1 MATGVPQKK
10 TSINP
15 NNGVSLSYIGKL
27 PENTIISTLPSV
39 IVSRWKH
46 PFTSRN
52 RLYFGDNLGILP
64 ALLLDYEVKGQVR
77 LIYIDPPFST
87 QSTFYSRKQLH
98 AYEDVLTGAEY
109 VEFLRKRLVL
119 LRELLAKDGSIYLHL
134 DGKMVF
140 QMKLIMDEVFG
151 AENYR
156 NCITRKKCNPKNYT
170 FKAYGNVADYIL
182 FYTKSSRYL
191 WNQPLEPWTEERAKE
206 YQYVETET
214 GRKFMKVPIHAP
226 GVRRGET
233 GKPWRGMLPPPGK
246 HWQYPPSK
254 LDEMDARREIFW
266 SASGNPRRKVY
277 LDENPGVGVQDI
289 WMDFRDAH
297 NQNVKITGYPTEKNP
312 DLLRRIIEASSM
324 PGDMVMDCF
333 CGSGT
338 TLAVAHELGRFWIG
352 VDNSPEAIKTT
363 LARFRKGTE
372 PMGDFVASKGKD
384 QKHADKQ
391 PSLFASVNDGDH
403 LKSSNGDHRP
413 ILEFELFS
421 SREVSSQVDDIIDEW
436 SRQTLQC
443 PQLISE
449 IPGVRESQDSYDA
462 INYLSGRDKILAR
475 IIDKIG
481 PCSLVPK
488 RGGFLYL
495 LDAIVSQQ
503 LSPRA
508 ASSISSRIRSLFGEK
523 PISAHNFINL
533 NRADLKQA
541 GVSRRK
547 LECLFDLTRR
557 ILDGSLK
564 LRNLK
569 SLPDDEIVRQL
580 TQVKGIGPWTAEM
593 YLIFALARP
602 DIFALHDYGLRKT
615 IAELYKVRVASDEA
629 ISKIANSWK
638 PHRSM
643 ACWYLYRYKSAK
655 LS

>member
-10 TSINP
+10 TSISP
-15 NNGVSLSYIGKL
+15 NNGVSLSYSGKI
-27 PENTIISTLPSV
+27 PEDTIISTPPSV

-46 PFTSRN
+46 PFTHRN
-52 RLYFGDNLGILP
+52 RLYFGDNLEILA
-64 ALLLDYEVKGQVR
+64 ALLLDSEVNGQVR

-109 VEFLRKRLVL
+109 VEFLRERLVL

-134 DGKMVF
+134 DEKMVF

-170 FKAYGNVADYIL
+170 YKTYGNVADYIL
-182 FYTKSSRYL
+182 FYTKSSRYV

-206 YQYVETET
+206 YQYVEAET
-214 GRKFMKVPIHAP
+214 DRRFMKVPIHAP

-233 GKPWRGMLPPPGK
+233 GNPWRGMLPPPGK
-246 HWQYPPSK
+246 HWQYLPSK
-254 LDEMDARREIFW
+254 LDEMDVRGEIFW

-297 NQNVKITGYPTEKNP
+297 NQNIKITGYPTEKNP
-312 DLLRRIIEASSM
+312 DLLWRIIEASSM
-324 PGDMVMDCF
+324 PGDIVMDCF

-363 LARFRKGTE
+363 LARFNKGTE
-372 PMGDFVASKGKD
+372 PMGDFVGSKDKE
-384 QKHADKQ
+384 QKHVYKE
-391 PSLFASVNDGDH
+391 PSLFDSLNETDDF
-403 LKSSNGDHRP
+403 KSSHGEHRP

-421 SREVSSQVDDIIDEW
+421 LEEVSSQINDFIDEW
-436 SRQTLQC
+436 SKQTFQY

-449 IPGVRESQDSYDA
+449 TPHVREPQNFYSA
-462 INYLSGRDKILAR
+462 INYLSERDKILAR
-475 IIDKIG
+475 IIEKIG
-481 PCSLVPK
+481 PCSLVLKP
-488 RGGFLYL
+488 GGFSYL

-503 LSPRA
+503 LSPHA
-508 ASSISSRIRSLFGEK
+508 ACSISSRIRSLFGKK
-523 PISAHNFINL
+523 PINAHNFINL
-533 NRADLKQA
+533 DRADLKKA
-541 GVSRRK
+541 GISGRK
-547 LECLFDLTRR
+547 LECLFDLTKK

-564 LRNLK
+564 LPNLK
-569 SLPDDEIVRQL
+569 SLPDDEVVRQL

-602 DIFALHDYGLRKT
+602 DIFPLHDHGLRKT
-615 IAELYKVRVASDEA
+615 IVELYKVRVASDDA

-638 PHRSM
+638 PHRST
-643 ACWYLYRYKSAK
+643 ACWYLYRYKNAK